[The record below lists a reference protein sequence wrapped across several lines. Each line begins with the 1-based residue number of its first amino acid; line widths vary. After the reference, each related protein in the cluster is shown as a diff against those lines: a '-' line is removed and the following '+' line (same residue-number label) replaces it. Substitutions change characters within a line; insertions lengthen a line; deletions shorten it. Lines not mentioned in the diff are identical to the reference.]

1 MYIYILYMQVLNEC
15 HTVSLCPAGW
25 RLYTCIYVH
34 VLFVAMHTH
43 GRACTMYIYI
53 LYMQVL
59 NECHTVSLCP
69 AGWRLY
75 TCIYV
80 HVLFVAMHTHGR
92 ACTMYIYILY
102 SQVLNECLAASD
114 EQELVSWDSLYT
126 STCIYSCVL
135 CSCMHTHGVQCTYT
149 LFKCRLS
156 MDVSQLVTDRIGVL
170 KRPYTSTCIY
180 RCWMD
185 VLQLV
190 TDGIGVLLVSWSGR
204 IHLHVFTGAQWM
216 SRASNRQNW

>member
-114 EQELVSWDSLYT
+114 E
-126 STCIYSCVL
+126 
-135 CSCMHTHGVQCTYT
+135 HGVGV
-149 LFKCRLS
+149 LR
-156 MDVSQLVTDRIGVL
+156 QLVV
-170 KRPYTSTCIY
+170 C
-180 RCWMD
+180 
-185 VLQLV
+185 
-190 TDGIGVLLVSWSGR
+190 
-204 IHLHVFTGAQWM
+204 IHLHVFTVVYCAVVCTHMEYNVHIHYLNAGYQWM
-216 SRASNRQNW
+216 SRS